1 MEIDRRMYCRVQQ
14 TDESMACAGRAEWLL
29 VMGRSTGD
37 KMNTQ
42 ANNAYHNAQSI
53 LKNNGVTEY
62 RFHRT
67 WSDLGL
73 LEYTLLQSKVRMYEG
88 LASIAE
94 SQGTE
99 VRDEIEEELCKIFA
113 HVLIEAMP
121 RRARKYAAEILG
133 EQDAH

>member
-1 MEIDRRMYCRVQQ
+1 
-14 TDESMACAGRAEWLL
+14 
-29 VMGRSTGD
+29 
-37 KMNTQ
+37 MNTQ